1 MSETIVDSSI
11 VIDYLRGR
19 RVAQEFLDGLRVR
32 DELATHVVVVAEVLA
47 GARNLQELIEIDRAV
62 KVFRMVPIGA
72 EDSFASLELYKRHRP
87 EGRSRLARL
96 PDRRHLCANVAADC
110 HPQRTA
116 LPGIRGASYGA
127 AVLTW

>member
-32 DELATHVVVVAEVLA
+32 DELATHVVVVAEVPA

-72 EDSFASLELYKRHRP
+72 EDSFASLELYKRHRLRDGVGWLDCLIAATCVRMSLP
-87 EGRSRLARL
+87 IATLNERHFQVFEGLRMVR
-96 PDRRHLCANVAADC
+96 P
-110 HPQRTA
+110 
-116 LPGIRGASYGA
+116 Y
-127 AVLTW
+127 